1 MASLKRMIVWLQLLS
16 TPGTLVLAI
25 ANPILLTFVTVL
37 NGALSLS
44 YLGMT
49 GKHSFKLLS
58 RPASG
63 LLAFAL
69 VFLLLH
75 SFLIKTEDGGPFF
88 VGRMFVLLL
97 CAYFPILEW
106 GKLDEETKHRMRL
119 LFFGGMFLAGVYF
132 FFKIL
137 FNHWDQKLFMSFTG
151 IVKEMKAHY
160 GNRPAVIFVLWIW
173 PVLLGFRLLLLPK
186 SRWIYGSVTLLF
198 LMFVIGGILQTA
210 SETAK
215 LALLAGSLVFV
226 IARLSLVWVRR
237 LLGVGIVAVLILAP
251 ILFHGVYKKYNEEY
265 DFLPF
270 SAEHRLVIWSYTS
283 ELIWQKPILG
293 HGLRIAH
300 SDDLVDLNE
309 QGEETVLELKPRK
322 MVVRAINQHPHN
334 MVLQIWLEFGAI
346 GISFAIALTLMFF
359 RFLGRLNHPLQSYAL
374 ATVASFA
381 TVGFVGYGL
390 WQSWLLVGA
399 LWAVI
404 AFAMLSDLKNSVG
417 KKPG

>member
-1 MASLKRMIVWLQLLS
+1 LASLKRMIVWLQLLS

-251 ILFHGVYKKYNEEY
+251 ILFH
-265 DFLPF
+265 
-270 SAEHRLVIWSYTS
+270 
-283 ELIWQKPILG
+283 
-293 HGLRIAH
+293 

>member
-1 MASLKRMIVWLQLLS
+1 MIVWLQLLS

-215 LALLAGSLVFV
+215 LALLVEHCVCES
-226 IARLSLVWVRR
+226 
-237 LLGVGIVAVLILAP
+237 GVPHVHTGVA
-251 ILFHGVYKKYNEEY
+251 
-265 DFLPF
+265 D
-270 SAEHRLVIWSYTS
+270 
-283 ELIWQKPILG
+283 
-293 HGLRIAH
+293 
-300 SDDLVDLNE
+300 
-309 QGEETVLELKPRK
+309 
-322 MVVRAINQHPHN
+322 
-334 MVLQIWLEFGAI
+334 
-346 GISFAIALTLMFF
+346 GISYASGCTPCVLVVLCECPLSSGQFRRVSPCSASWKFA
-359 RFLGRLNHPLQSYAL
+359 
-374 ATVASFA
+374 
-381 TVGFVGYGL
+381 
-390 WQSWLLVGA
+390 LLRHE
-399 LWAVI
+399 L
-404 AFAMLSDLKNSVG
+404 
-417 KKPG
+417 